1 MSTFTLKII
10 ACITMLIDHIT
21 ALFVPEDF
29 GYLFHL
35 SIGSYERDI
44 TLYVIGRVIGRIAFP
59 LFAFLIVQGFLHT
72 RNVKK
77 YMSRLAIFA
86 LISEIPFD
94 FAVMK
99 EIPFGFAIRYYPRA
113 LFDQQNIFFTLLLGL
128 IAITCIDRLQKNYQN
143 KLLNGKNSY
152 NARFFVNLY
161 SLIVILA
168 ASVSLILIKGDY
180 LTYGYG
186 VLIIIGF
193 YYGYRSK
200 VATLIIFILL
210 TGFLRGDI
218 QFMAILAAPFIYL
231 YNGKK
236 GPSYKYAFYLF
247 YPIHL
252 VVLKLIQLAIV

>member
-21 ALFVPEDF
+21 VLFVPHDF

-35 SIGSYERDI
+35 NIGSYERDI

-77 YMSRLAIFA
+77 YMLRLAIFA
-86 LISEIPFD
+86 VISEIPYDFAMSEIPFD
-94 FAVMK
+94 FA
-99 EIPFGFAIRYYPRA
+99 IRNFPQS
-113 LFDQQNIFFTLLLGL
+113 LFYQQNIFFTLLLGL
-128 IAITCIDRLQKNYQN
+128 IAITCIDWLQKNYQS
-143 KLLNGKNSY
+143 KLLSGKNSN
-152 NARFFVNLY
+152 NARFFVNFY
-161 SLIVILA
+161 SMIVIIV
-168 ASVSLILIKGDY
+168 ASVILILIKGSY
-180 LTYGYG
+180 LNYGYG
-186 VLIIIGF
+186 VLVIIGF

-200 VATLIIFILL
+200 AATLIIFILL
-210 TGFLRGDI
+210 TGFLCGDI
-218 QFMAILAAPFIYL
+218 QFMAILAAPFLYL
-231 YNGKK
+231 YNGEK

-252 VVLKLIQLAIV
+252 VVLKLIQLAIE

>member
-21 ALFVPEDF
+21 LLFVPKDF

-77 YMSRLAIFA
+77 YMLRLAIFA
-86 LISEIPFD
+86 FISEIPFD
-94 FAVMK
+94 FAFSEK
-99 EIPFGFAIRYYPRA
+99 PFGIVIRNFPQE
-113 LFDQQNIFFTLLLGL
+113 LFDQQNIFFTLILGL
-128 IAITCIDRLQKNYQN
+128 IAITCIDRLQKSYQD
-143 KLLNGKNSY
+143 KLLRGKSSY
-152 NARFFVNLY
+152 NARFFVNFY
-161 SLIVILA
+161 SIIVIIA
-168 ASVSLILIKGDY
+168 ASVSLILIRGSY
-180 LTYGYG
+180 LDYGYG

-200 VATLIIFILL
+200 AATLIIFILL
-210 TGFLRGDI
+210 TGFLCGDI
-218 QFMAILAAPFIYL
+218 QFMAILAAPFIYR
-231 YNGKK
+231 YNGEK

-252 VVLKLIQLAIV
+252 VVLKLIQLAIE